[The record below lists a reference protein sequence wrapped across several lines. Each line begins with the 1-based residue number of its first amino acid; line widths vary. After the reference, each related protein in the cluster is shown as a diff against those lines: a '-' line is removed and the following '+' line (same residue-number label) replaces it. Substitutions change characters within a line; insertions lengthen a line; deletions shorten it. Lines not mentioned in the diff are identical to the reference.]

1 MSHTIGFQPF
11 VSQELS
17 QEGLRKTSLDPF
29 LSRSNYF
36 DGRLLKAA
44 DLTRDQQ
51 YLDQRLLQTG
61 RVLGTGVVRDLY
73 AELTANQQIVVSP
86 GLAITGSGRVLE
98 SVNRLT
104 IDLTDR
110 ATIAVINDP
119 PLNYFNRGLYA
130 VVLQYTE
137 KGVGIAETYP
147 EDIGKKIETRINS
160 YEEGVQLVLVRLAE
174 AYPTGSELTARAA
187 LAGRFLPQLQ
197 ALADIRDDGVA
208 LGLLAID
215 QNIGQWLDRG
225 LLYRPV
231 GIQQHADGFQKLLA
245 AHYEELLG
253 DVLNARNWSS
263 LNGAI
268 SASQYFQ
275 WLPPVGSLP
284 KQAVNPQ
291 TGVQSYFPESF
302 NVSIVPVR
310 QEDLPVLEQE
320 AMLQEVIDLRQDK
333 ELDIVILAPLS
344 DEDFN
349 FYARR
354 LETPTAQVSDDTFSL
369 SARLLPSLLPLSL
382 SSRAIRRIA
391 IDTQSPN
398 YWKQVWDRVGEGQ
411 IRYLRRPARIA
422 ENHVSTVV
430 LARGFKLPDALPA
443 TATELQTLN
452 QRLLQVEQT
461 RNSLQDQLNSK
472 SQELTTVNAAYARLQ
487 AEYEALKN
495 TGEKPA
501 DILLAQIKARGI
513 RDKTTLEIARNF
525 VEKTTNESKL
535 QELTIRILALLDNA
549 YDRVFWPSLLQ
560 SLDSSQI
567 SKFLSNL
574 LKALQAGKPI
584 ASVVMDLG
592 SDVGLKDE
600 VLQQWRRTAEFL
612 KE

>member
-61 RVLGTGVVRDLY
+61 RVLGSGVVRGLY
-73 AELTANQQIVVSP
+73 AELISNQQIVITP

-110 ATIAVINDP
+110 ATIAVINEP

-160 YEEGVQLVLVRLAE
+160 YEEGVQLVLVHLNE

-187 LAGRFLPQLQ
+187 LADRFLSQLQ
-197 ALADIRDDGVA
+197 PLADIPDDGVA
-208 LGLLAID
+208 LGVLAID

-231 GIQQHADGFQKLLA
+231 GIKQHVDGFQQLLA
-245 AHYEELLG
+245 AHYEEMLG
-253 DVLNARNWSS
+253 DLLNARNWSS

-275 WLPPVGSLP
+275 WLPPVGSVP

-302 NVSIVPVR
+302 NVSMVPVR

-354 LETPTAQVSDDTFSL
+354 LETPTAQVSEDTFSL
-369 SARLLPSLLPLSL
+369 SARLLPGLMPLSL
-382 SSRAIRRIA
+382 SSRPIRRIA

-398 YWKQVWDRVGEGQ
+398 YWKQVWDRVAEGQ
-411 IRYLRRPARIA
+411 LRYLRRPARIA

-452 QRLLQVEQT
+452 QRLLQIEQT
-461 RNSLQDQLNSK
+461 RNSLQAQLNSRT
-472 SQELTTVNAAYARLQ
+472 QELTSANAAYARLQ
-487 AEYEALKN
+487 AEYDELKN
-495 TGEKPA
+495 TGETPTA
-501 DILLAQIKARGI
+501 VLLAQIAARGI
-513 RDKTTLEIARNF
+513 RDKTTLEMARNF
-525 VEKTTNESKL
+525 VEKTNSESKL
-535 QELTIRILALLDNA
+535 QDLTIRILALLDNA
-549 YDRVFWPSLLQ
+549 YDRVFWPSLMQ
-560 SLDSSQI
+560 SLEN
-567 SKFLSNL
+567 NL
-574 LKALQAGKPI
+574 LDKLLRGVLKTLQTDESLPKLMTDNGPAW
-584 ASVVMDLG
+584 
-592 SDVGLKDE
+592 GLKDE
-600 VLQQWRRTAEFL
+600 VLNQWRRIAEFL
-612 KE
+612 QE

>member
-61 RVLGTGVVRDLY
+61 RVLGTGVVSGLY
-73 AELTANQQIVVSP
+73 AELISNQQIVVSQ

-110 ATIAVINDP
+110 ATISVINQP

-130 VVLQYTE
+130 LVLQYTE

-160 YEEGVQLVLVRLAE
+160 YEEGVQLVLVHLNE
-174 AYPTGSELTARAA
+174 AYPIGSELTARAA
-187 LAGRFLPQLQ
+187 LAGRFLSQLQ
-197 ALADIRDDGVA
+197 PLADIPDDGVA
-208 LGLLAID
+208 LGVLAID

-231 GIQQHADGFQKLLA
+231 GIQQHFDGFQQLLA
-245 AHYEELLG
+245 AHYEEMLG
-253 DVLNARNWSS
+253 DLLNARNWSS

-275 WLPPVGSLP
+275 WLPPVGSVP

-333 ELDIVILAPLS
+333 DLDIVILAPLS

-369 SARLLPSLLPLSL
+369 SARLLPGLMPLSL
-382 SSRAIRRIA
+382 SSRPIRRIA

-411 IRYLRRPARIA
+411 LRYLRRPARIA

-452 QRLLQVEQT
+452 QRLLQIEQT
-461 RNSLQDQLNSK
+461 RNSLQAQLNSRT
-472 SQELTTVNAAYARLQ
+472 QELTSANAAYARLQ
-487 AEYEALKN
+487 AEYDALKN
-495 TGEKPA
+495 TGETPA
-501 DILLAQIKARGI
+501 AVLLAQIEARGI
-513 RDKTTLEIARNF
+513 RDKTTLEMARNF
-525 VEKTTNESKL
+525 VEKTNSESKL
-535 QELTIRILALLDNA
+535 QDLIIRILALLDNA
-549 YDRVFWPSLLQ
+549 YDRVFWPSLMQ
-560 SLDSSQI
+560 SLEN
-567 SKFLSNL
+567 NL
-574 LKALQAGKPI
+574 LDKLLRGVLKTLQAGQSIPKLITENGPTW
-584 ASVVMDLG
+584 
-592 SDVGLKDE
+592 GLKDE
-600 VLQQWRRTAEFL
+600 VLNQWRRIAEFL
-612 KE
+612 QE

>member
-61 RVLGTGVVRDLY
+61 RVLGAGVVRGLY
-73 AELTANQQIVVSP
+73 AELTANQQIVISP

-98 SVNRLT
+98 SVNRLS

-110 ATIAVINDP
+110 ATIAVLNQP

-130 VVLQYTE
+130 VVLHYTE

-147 EDIGKKIETRINS
+147 EDIGTKIETRINA
-160 YEEGVQLVLVRLAE
+160 YEEGVQLVLVHLNE
-174 AYPTGSELTARAA
+174 AYPAGSELTARAA

-197 ALADIRDDGVA
+197 ALTEIPEDGVA

-231 GIQQHADGFQKLLA
+231 GIQQHADGFQQLLA
-245 AHYEELLG
+245 AHYEALLS

-291 TGVQSYFPESF
+291 TGVQSFFPENF
-302 NVSIVPVR
+302 NVSMVPVR
-310 QEDLPVLEQE
+310 QEDIPVLEQE
-320 AMLQEVIDLRQDK
+320 AMSQEVIDLRQDQA
-333 ELDIVILAPLS
+333 LDIVILAPLS

-354 LETPTAQVSDDTFSL
+354 LEAPTAQVNDDVFSL
-369 SARLLPSLLPLSL
+369 SARLLPALMPLSL
-382 SSRAIRRIA
+382 SRRPIRRIA

-411 IRYLRRPARIA
+411 LRYLRRPARVA

-443 TATELQTLN
+443 SETQLQALNQQLLQAEQARISLQARLQTAN
-452 QRLLQVEQT
+452 QQIT
-461 RNSLQDQLNSK
+461 
-472 SQELTTVNAAYARLQ
+472 AAERQYARLQ
-487 AEYEALKN
+487 NEYEALKN
-495 TGEKPA
+495 AA
-501 DILLAQIKARGI
+501 DNSLAVQIEARGI
-513 RDKTTLEIARNF
+513 RDKVTLEAVRGYLDKTQNEPKIQDLTAR
-525 VEKTTNESKL
+525 V
-535 QELTIRILALLDNA
+535 LALLDNTF
-549 YDRVFWPSLLQ
+549 DRVFWPSVMQ
-560 SLDSSQI
+560 SLDNAVLDKLLRS
-567 SKFLSNL
+567 FLM
-574 LKALQAGKPI
+574 ALQADESITQLIEQNGR
-584 ASVVMDLG
+584 DW
-592 SDVGLKDE
+592 GLTDDI
-600 VLQQWRRTAEFL
+600 LQQWQRTAEFF
-612 KE
+612 KG

>member
-61 RVLGTGVVRDLY
+61 RVLGTGVVRGLY
-73 AELTANQQIVVSP
+73 AELTANQQIVISP

-98 SVNRLT
+98 SVNRLS

-110 ATIAVINDP
+110 ATIAVLNQP

-130 VVLQYTE
+130 VVLHYTE

-147 EDIGKKIETRINS
+147 EDIGKKIETRINA
-160 YEEGVQLVLVRLAE
+160 YEEGVQLVLVHLNE
-174 AYPTGSELTARAA
+174 AYPAGSELTARAA

-197 ALADIRDDGVA
+197 ALTEIPEDGVA

-231 GIQQHADGFQKLLA
+231 GIQQHADGFQQLLA
-245 AHYEELLG
+245 AHYEALLS

-291 TGVQSYFPESF
+291 TGVQSFFPENF
-302 NVSIVPVR
+302 NVSMVPVR
-310 QEDLPVLEQE
+310 QEDIPVLEQE
-320 AMLQEVIDLRQDK
+320 AMSQEVIDLRQDQA
-333 ELDIVILAPLS
+333 LDIVILAPLS

-354 LETPTAQVSDDTFSL
+354 LEAPTAQVNDDVFSL
-369 SARLLPSLLPLSL
+369 SARLLPALLPLSL
-382 SSRAIRRIA
+382 SRRPIRRIA

-411 IRYLRRPARIA
+411 LRYLRRPARVA

-443 TATELQTLN
+443 SETQLQALNQQLLQAEQARISLQARLQTAN
-452 QRLLQVEQT
+452 QHIT
-461 RNSLQDQLNSK
+461 
-472 SQELTTVNAAYARLQ
+472 AAERQYARLQ
-487 AEYEALKN
+487 NEYEALKN
-495 TGEKPA
+495 AA
-501 DILLAQIKARGI
+501 DNSLAVQIEARGI
-513 RDKTTLEIARNF
+513 RDKVTLEAIRGYLDKTQNEPKIQDLTAR
-525 VEKTTNESKL
+525 V
-535 QELTIRILALLDNA
+535 LALLDNTF
-549 YDRVFWPSLLQ
+549 DRVFWPSVMQ
-560 SLDSSQI
+560 SLDNAVLDKLLRS
-567 SKFLSNL
+567 F
-574 LKALQAGKPI
+574 LKALQADESITQLIEQNGR
-584 ASVVMDLG
+584 DW
-592 SDVGLKDE
+592 GLTDDI
-600 VLQQWRRTAEFL
+600 LQQWQRTAEFF
-612 KE
+612 KG